1 MGKQRIPRRRR
12 RTPWLGH
19 GRGRNR
25 RRGRAKIGRA
35 KIGRARVGRA
45 RVGRARVG
53 GRGWRGQALD
63 QSLDPLPQCLILLA
77 QHLLALLHLPEVAQL
92 LEKLVEAPIEP
103 RIVA

>member
-12 RTPWLGH
+12 TPWLGH
-19 GRGRNR
+19 GCGRNR
-25 RRGRAKIGRA
+25 WRGRSRRRGWAK
-35 KIGRARVGRA
+35 VGRA

-63 QSLDPLPQCLILLA
+63 QSLGPLPHRLVLLA
-77 QHLLALLHLPEVAQL
+77 QHLLALLHFPEVAQL
-92 LEKLVEAPIEP
+92 LEKLVEALIES